1 MASRIAIE
9 TKVASLAK
17 RLGKDLAVD
26 YYAHGGGYCL
36 TDSTGSRRYT
46 QRMTA
51 TYFDTFLSGMDLVV
65 DMHKRDAWLTALHEG
80 CKE

>member
-1 MASRIAIE
+1 MSSRIAIE

-26 YYAHGGGYCL
+26 YYAYGGGYCL

-46 QRMTA
+46 QRMNA
-51 TYFDTFLSGMDLVV
+51 THFDTFLAGMDLVV
-65 DMHKRDAWLTALHEG
+65 DMSARDGWL
-80 CKE
+80 K